1 MQQNSPQVRKTESYS
16 ATAQN
21 QINPKLCFRGTDF
34 TLSVTT
40 PSQAQQSPAQAVR
53 VKQCHGAV
61 RELERGGDGKEK
73 LRIWASAFFPFN
85 KITLVILL
93 NKC

>member
-1 MQQNSPQVRKTESYS
+1 MQQNSPQVRKIESYS
-16 ATAQN
+16 ATVQN

-61 RELERGGDGKEK
+61 QELERGGDGK
-73 LRIWASAFFPFN
+73 RSYAFG
-85 KITLVILL
+85 LL
-93 NKC
+93 HFSPLTR

>member
-1 MQQNSPQVRKTESYS
+1 MQQNSPQVGKTESYS

-40 PSQAQQSPAQAVR
+40 PSQAQQSPAEAVR
-53 VKQCHGAV
+53 EKQCRGAV
-61 RELERGGDGKEK
+61 RELEREVMGKRSYAFGL
-73 LRIWASAFFPFN
+73 LRFSPL
-85 KITLVILL
+85 TR
-93 NKC
+93 